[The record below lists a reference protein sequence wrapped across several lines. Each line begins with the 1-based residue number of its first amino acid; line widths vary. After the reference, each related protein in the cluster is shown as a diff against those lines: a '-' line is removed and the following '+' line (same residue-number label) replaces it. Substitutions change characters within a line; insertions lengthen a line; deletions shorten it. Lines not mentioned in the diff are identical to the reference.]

1 LSGNNIEIINVPMDK
16 SVACNIEYDDTTI
29 PTNDSFVVT
38 TREFIDFEYDN
49 KTGLIKRFAKETK
62 SKFD

>member
-1 LSGNNIEIINVPMDK
+1 MDK
-16 SVACNIEYDDTTI
+16 SVACNIEYDDTII

-49 KTGLIKRFAKETK
+49 KTGLIKRYAKETK